1 MNVIYSVKDYVSNVF
16 HQDSGSGAIDVV
28 AVQQPDGSLRCSPF
42 HVHFGKFKPEDKQQ
56 VTLEVN
62 GQVVDGVRMELGAA
76 GEAYFVHQVQ
86 EPVDEK
92 DYLASPLPSP
102 LSSIGDTEE
111 LVHNDAFATS
121 EALEPE
127 DEENAAEMHQDGKRN
142 ESSDRL
148 TWGWGALPSMRP
160 EEEADD
166 ELPSMVK
173 SASVYF
179 DAVDIEAT
187 AAASGNVDY
196 YDHPSMSLCGHLLD
210 EAETEEEMH
219 RIFSEHIVTFDFF
232 RANPAKILANPDLRF
247 FVSGQISSYDADMQA
262 YLVSRVLFPYS
273 QHLPV
278 GTSPHE
284 EMENTLTKTIETR
297 TENASK
303 TREDLISGSS
313 LSRST
318 HCHTLEPLHEV
329 LSDDGGS
336 TQDTASISSEPYFK
350 KSLKPSR
357 EELLAMSLCVGMND
371 VAFVLRSH
379 DSGEL
384 ARVTTKLYLWPV
396 TAKVVI
402 AQIDGA
408 ISSSAATGS
417 MFKRRDPAAMH
428 PGAVEFYSKLARN
441 GYRVVYVTCL
451 GLSQANLL
459 HTLLHNSARE
469 DGEIALPMGPVL
481 LSPDRLLAYS
491 NEVIDAE
498 DFKIAALGAVRSLFP
513 REVNPFYA
521 AFGTTQTD
529 SVVFTQVGVFSGKVF
544 VVDPTD
550 GSLRHRSLM
559 GFHESYTS
567 LLDRM
572 DAVFPPIY
580 SPTTQVSIS
589 RDQQIVRPPP
599 LDSMQYA
606 QISASMFGN
615 NVMEKIKRADSLSVQ
630 LERSNRFMDAMHTY
644 EQAAKCWYKREEA
657 SGVIMD
663 ELKWLRIDYEIRC
676 VQLVALCMCGARK
689 TATGGDN
696 TAFLLLKKAE
706 ELTARDGLQYCK
718 KHVQRAAVYQN
729 VANYYKKQKKYQAA
743 LQAAEKAVR
752 INDKLPPS
760 DRFPIAYFL
769 QACLHGLLQE
779 PAKAGFMYTACLAV
793 AESQRPANE
802 TPQTAEVFYTLKAA
816 TLHNLAIEWA
826 NLNMPDQ
833 TRDALASA
841 MEVGVHYL
849 AQTHP
854 VVVRILETYKGAVEA
869 KHEDDTLVQ
878 DPVVEAAGAG
888 MTAAE
893 VSLER
898 AASNINCSPSIPEAV
913 AKVSIVPDTTT
924 KPATIPETHLEAGPS
939 TAKPAVD
946 AEMSEVMAAVLSQ
959 VSIAPAKPVEVE
971 PVVETAA
978 SERGESVAVDAVEV
992 AAAVEAVVEAAIS
1005 AAESTPAATETPGLQ
1020 EMLTEAAMPAETVEE
1035 VAAAPAKEEPAVDA
1049 EVGEVMAAVLSQV
1062 SIAPAK
1068 PVEVEPV

>member
-16 HQDSGSGAIDVV
+16 HQNSGSGAIDVV

-62 GQVVDGVRMELGAA
+62 GQVVDGVRMKLGAA

-111 LVHNDAFATS
+111 L
-121 EALEPE
+121 
-127 DEENAAEMHQDGKRN
+127 DGKRN

-187 AAASGNVDY
+187 AAASGNIDY
-196 YDHPSMSLCGHLLD
+196 YDHPSMSLCGHLL
-210 EAETEEEMH
+210 AKRRREEEMH
-219 RIFSEHIVTFDFF
+219 RIFSKHIVTFDFF

-247 FVSGQISSYDADMQA
+247 S
-262 YLVSRVLFPYS
+262 
-273 QHLPV
+273 
-278 GTSPHE
+278 
-284 EMENTLTKTIETR
+284 

-303 TREDLISGSS
+303 SREDLISGSS

-384 ARVTTKLYLWPV
+384 ARITAKLYLWPV
-396 TAKVVI
+396 TAKIVI

-408 ISSSAATGS
+408 ISSGAATGS

-441 GYRVVYVTCL
+441 GYRVVVFL
-451 GLSQANLL
+451 GSSCRSGCKACWF
-459 HTLLHNSARE
+459 R
-469 DGEIALPMGPVL
+469 M
-481 LSPDRLLAYS
+481 RLDWSTAKPATAKS
-491 NEVIDAE
+491 
-498 DFKIAALGAVRSLFP
+498 
-513 REVNPFYA
+513 
-521 AFGTTQTD
+521 
-529 SVVFTQVGVFSGKVF
+529 
-544 VVDPTD
+544 
-550 GSLRHRSLM
+550 
-559 GFHESYTS
+559 
-567 LLDRM
+567 
-572 DAVFPPIY
+572 
-580 SPTTQVSIS
+580 
-589 RDQQIVRPPP
+589 PP
-599 LDSMQYA
+599 LHFYPRCHTAYIA

-644 EQAAKCWYKREEA
+644 EQAAKMLLRCIQKREEA

-689 TATGGDN
+689 TATV
-696 TAFLLLKKAE
+696 T
-706 ELTARDGLQYCK
+706 
-718 KHVQRAAVYQN
+718 
-729 VANYYKKQKKYQAA
+729 
-743 LQAAEKAVR
+743 
-752 INDKLPPS
+752 
-760 DRFPIAYFL
+760 
-769 QACLHGLLQE
+769 
-779 PAKAGFMYTACLAV
+779 
-793 AESQRPANE
+793 
-802 TPQTAEVFYTLKAA
+802 
-816 TLHNLAIEWA
+816 
-826 NLNMPDQ
+826 
-833 TRDALASA
+833 
-841 MEVGVHYL
+841 
-849 AQTHP
+849 
-854 VVVRILETYKGAVEA
+854 
-869 KHEDDTLVQ
+869 
-878 DPVVEAAGAG
+878 
-888 MTAAE
+888 
-893 VSLER
+893 
-898 AASNINCSPSIPEAV
+898 
-913 AKVSIVPDTTT
+913 
-924 KPATIPETHLEAGPS
+924 
-939 TAKPAVD
+939 
-946 AEMSEVMAAVLSQ
+946 
-959 VSIAPAKPVEVE
+959 
-971 PVVETAA
+971 
-978 SERGESVAVDAVEV
+978 
-992 AAAVEAVVEAAIS
+992 
-1005 AAESTPAATETPGLQ
+1005 
-1020 EMLTEAAMPAETVEE
+1020 
-1035 VAAAPAKEEPAVDA
+1035 
-1049 EVGEVMAAVLSQV
+1049 
-1062 SIAPAK
+1062 
-1068 PVEVEPV
+1068 